1 MINFHGY
8 GPRLLVGAALTTEL
22 AVASLALSVV
32 LGLILANAK
41 ISHSRI
47 LRTAGVAYTAFVR
60 GVPPLVMMMLVFYG
74 GQVLVNDLCEKL
86 GTLLGFNFFIRLNP
100 FLSGIITLGFIYA
113 AYMSETFRGAY
124 LAVDAGQIEAAHA
137 FGMTEW
143 LAFRRIRFPLMM
155 RHALPGISNNWMV
168 LLKATALVSIIG
180 LHGMVRVADQA
191 TKDTHD
197 PFLFMI
203 PVAGVYLLLTSIS
216 EVCIAWLQRRFE
228 IGFEA
233 HN

>member
-8 GPRLLVGAALTTEL
+8 GPRLLAGAVLTTEL

-32 LGLILANAK
+32 LGLLLANVK
-41 ISHSRI
+41 ISRLRI
-47 LRTAGVAYTAFVR
+47 LRTAGVAYTVFIR

-74 GQVLVNDLCEKL
+74 GQVILNILCGKI
-86 GTLLGFNFFIRLNP
+86 GTLLGAKFFISINP
-100 FLSGIITLGFIYA
+100 FAAGIMTLGFIYA

-124 LAVDAGQIEAAHA
+124 LAVDAGQMEAAHA
-137 FGMTEW
+137 FGMSEW

-180 LHGMVRVADQA
+180 LNGMVRVANQA

-203 PVAGVYLLLTSIS
+203 PVAAVYLVLTSIS

-228 IGFEA
+228 TGFEA